1 MILLKINIY
10 NIHKMQSGFS
20 VQTGKSRENIL
31 NILRKRGF
39 DTEQYSGASIAEVHA
54 MFQHD
59 QLDMLLKYPTT
70 DQKVYVKYHLAKTLR
85 PNNLYD
91 FTSDLFEDEKLLSTN
106 DELIIIAKAPAN
118 DSLKKTLKLLW
129 SDSKYFVTVI
139 GIEALQF
146 NILEHTLVPPHVI
159 LSTEQSNLVRK
170 KYNIMNDSQL
180 PDISRFSPVA
190 AAIGIRPGE
199 MCEIIRPSKTAVSSK
214 FYRICSE

>member
-1 MILLKINIY
+1 MAQSSGTISTIFKSRQILLELLVKQGY
-10 NIHKMQSGFS
+10 DTTDYEEFS
-20 VQTGKSRENIL
+20 VN
-31 NILRKRGF
+31 
-39 DTEQYSGASIAEVHA
+39 EVHV
-54 MFQHD
+54 MYNNK
-59 QLDMLLKYPTT
+59 QLDMLLSTKE
-70 DQKVYVKYHLAKTLR
+70 DQQPVKKVYVKYHLAKTLR